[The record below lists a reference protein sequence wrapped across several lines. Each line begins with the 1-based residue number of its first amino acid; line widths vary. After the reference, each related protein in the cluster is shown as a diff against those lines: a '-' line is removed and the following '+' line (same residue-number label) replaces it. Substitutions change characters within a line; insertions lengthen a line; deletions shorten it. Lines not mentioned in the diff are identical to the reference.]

1 MTAIS
6 TVSDLGITT
15 RPAAL
20 VAATGPVAGRRVVDI
35 GCGEG
40 QLIRELGAQGARATG
55 VDPFMEPVGWTETGE
70 GAWRLLRGAADAV
83 PEETG
88 AADLVLFVF
97 SLHHVPGPKLPAALG
112 EARRL
117 LADGGR
123 LYVAEPLAEGLFHH
137 VMVPF
142 HDETRVRAAAAAAI
156 ADHAAPH
163 FARRLTFTF
172 IERRRFADF
181 DAFSA
186 AMIANMRFNGYA
198 EADVL
203 APEVRRRFA
212 AAIAEN
218 GGNFDQ
224 PVRVDL
230 FGEPRSPV

>member
-1 MTAIS
+1 MTLPEIS
-6 TVSDLGITT
+6 PVTDLGVTT

-20 VAATGPVAGRRVVDI
+20 VAATGPVAGQRVVDI

-40 QLIRELGAQGARATG
+40 QLIRDLAAQGARATG
-55 VDPFMEPVGWTETGE
+55 VDPFMAAVGWTDAGE
-70 GAWRLLRGAADAV
+70 GAWRIRRGVADAI
-83 PEETG
+83 PEDDGT
-88 AADLVLFVF
+88 ADLVLFVF
-97 SLHHVPGPKLPAALG
+97 SLHHVPAPKLPAALG

-117 LADGGR
+117 LARGGH

-137 VMVPF
+137 VMAPF
-142 HDETRVRAAAAAAI
+142 HDETRVRADAAAAL

-163 FARRLTFTF
+163 FARRRTFTYV
-172 IERRRFADF
+172 ERRRFADF
-181 DAFSA
+181 DAFAA

-224 PVRVDL
+224 PVRADL
-230 FGEPRSPV
+230 FGEPR